1 MEEIVYEMDLEEKK
15 LFDMFKKYNLRKV
28 EFNPVWGEVAF
39 YFEDSNG
46 SRVEPVIVMV
56 VEKHWKFHMER
67 MMNTNKVIG
76 LLMIVIPIGILLGV
90 MIYGFGLIPVLE
102 FLLAVALVVGFA
114 VTIAVGVIK
123 LMD

>member
-1 MEEIVYEMDLEEKK
+1 
-15 LFDMFKKYNLRKV
+15 
-28 EFNPVWGEVAF
+28 
-39 YFEDSNG
+39 
-46 SRVEPVIVMV
+46 
-56 VEKHWKFHMER
+56 MER

>member
-46 SRVEPVIVMV
+46 SRLEPVIVNGGGETLEV
-56 VEKHWKFHMER
+56 S
-67 MMNTNKVIG
+67 
-76 LLMIVIPIGILLGV
+76 
-90 MIYGFGLIPVLE
+90 YGTDDE
-102 FLLAVALVVGFA
+102 Y
-114 VTIAVGVIK
+114 
-123 LMD
+123 